1 MLSPASAG
9 SSAVSDRRTLNGTA
23 GGASVVPAEG
33 AGGEPSDLIR
43 STGLFLSQPIVSVE
57 HMFDTKESIWDT
69 LDFGSVERVEA
80 DQLRSALLA
89 DEAEISKI
97 RARQVERLRRADSL
111 QLDTADGSRTMA
123 DWVVATLDVSPQ
135 TARRM
140 MRVARSGQ
148 SDIEERM
155 TSGEFGVDRAVF
167 LCQIR
172 ELDGPEDVISDSASY
187 SLVFL
192 YGLIDRLRKVDAL
205 TEQMMFED
213 RYLAMQSS
221 LDRSSGRFWGQTHG
235 ADWQA
240 IEKALIRRE
249 SQLPAL
255 ADQSQ
260 GQRRVDALASL
271 CLDSLTTTG
280 DTTDTGRAVTVAEVF
295 VDASLAAPSFGE
307 AGVSLSSGPR
317 VGPNTLAE
325 ILCTGKVRIILCG
338 EDSRPIGVSD
348 MGESIP
354 PAVRS
359 YVFHRDHGRCQIDA
373 CPSCYRLQPH
383 HIRPRASGG
392 DHDPDNLVTLCWYHH
407 HVAIHMMGMS
417 LDPAS
422 PPHRRKLKW
431 FDNHGP
437 PTSTGS
443 TNTPFT

>member
-1 MLSPASAG
+1 
-9 SSAVSDRRTLNGTA
+9 
-23 GGASVVPAEG
+23 
-33 AGGEPSDLIR
+33 
-43 STGLFLSQPIVSVE
+43 
-57 HMFDTKESIWDT
+57 MFDTKESIWDT

-187 SLVFL
+187 SLGFL

>member
-1 MLSPASAG
+1 
-9 SSAVSDRRTLNGTA
+9 
-23 GGASVVPAEG
+23 
-33 AGGEPSDLIR
+33 
-43 STGLFLSQPIVSVE
+43 
-57 HMFDTKESIWDT
+57 MFDTKESIWDI

-89 DEAEISKI
+89 DEAEISGI

-140 MRVARSGQ
+140 MRVARSGE
-148 SDIEERM
+148 SDIEGRM
-155 TSGEFGVDRAVF
+155 ASGEFGVDRAVF

-187 SLVFL
+187 SLGFL

-260 GQRRVDALASL
+260 GQRRVDALAAV

-317 VGPNTLAE
+317 VGPNTLSE

-338 EDSRPIGVSD
+338 EDGRPIGVSD

-359 YVFHRDHGRCQIDA
+359 YVFHRDQGRCQLDG

-383 HIRPRASGG
+383 HIRSRASGG

-422 PPHRRKLKW
+422 PPHRRKLQW

-437 PTSTGS
+437 PTPTA
-443 TNTPFT
+443 TPHTPFT

>member
-1 MLSPASAG
+1 
-9 SSAVSDRRTLNGTA
+9 
-23 GGASVVPAEG
+23 
-33 AGGEPSDLIR
+33 
-43 STGLFLSQPIVSVE
+43 
-57 HMFDTKESIWDT
+57 MFDTKESIWDI

-89 DEAEISKI
+89 DEAEISGI

-140 MRVARSGQ
+140 MRVARSGE
-148 SDIEERM
+148 SDIEGRM
-155 TSGEFGVDRAVF
+155 ASGEFGVDRAVF

-172 ELDGPEDVISDSASY
+172 ELDGPEEVISDSASY
-187 SLVFL
+187 SLGFL

-260 GQRRVDALASL
+260 GQRRVDALAAV

-317 VGPNTLAE
+317 VGPNTLSE

-338 EDSRPIGVSD
+338 EDGRPIGVSD

-359 YVFHRDHGRCQIDA
+359 YVFHRDQGRCQLDG

-407 HVAIHMMGMS
+407 HVAIHMMGMT

-422 PPHRRKLKW
+422 PPHRRKLQW

-437 PTSTGS
+437 PSPTATHH
-443 TNTPFT
+443 TPFT